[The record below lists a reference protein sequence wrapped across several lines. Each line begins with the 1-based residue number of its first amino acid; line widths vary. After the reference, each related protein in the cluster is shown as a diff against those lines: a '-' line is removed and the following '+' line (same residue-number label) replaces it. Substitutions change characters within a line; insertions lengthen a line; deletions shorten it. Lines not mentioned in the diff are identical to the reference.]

1 MTTVE
6 NYTGVKT
13 ADCESAEPACELLC
27 NMVCNNCGEH
37 QGQMNGCGPAQGFAE
52 SAMDDGSSCGG
63 CVDAIAAWAP
73 TCESFS
79 DVPAPV
85 VMCEEPEPV
94 ELGENCTALKECC
107 PRAAF
112 PYDAG
117 CNQTADF
124 GDEAACEEY
133 LMNPSYC
140 PPE

>member
-1 MTTVE
+1 
-6 NYTGVKT
+6 VKT

-52 SAMDDGSSCGG
+52 SALDDGSSCGG

-73 TCESFS
+73 TCEEYS

-85 VMCEEPEPV
+85 VMCEAPEPV
-94 ELGENCTALKECC
+94 ELSECC

-112 PYDAG
+112 PYDMG
-117 CNQTADF
+117 CQQVADS
-124 GDEAACEEY
+124 GDEAGCEAY
-133 LMNPSYC
+133 LDIPAYC
-140 PPE
+140 PPAE